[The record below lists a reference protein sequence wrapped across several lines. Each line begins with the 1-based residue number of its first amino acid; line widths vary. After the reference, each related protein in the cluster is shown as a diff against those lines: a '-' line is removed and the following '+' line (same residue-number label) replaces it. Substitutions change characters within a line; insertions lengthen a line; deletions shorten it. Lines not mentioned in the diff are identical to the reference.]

1 MVVLRG
7 HEKNGVVRLD
17 VRAQTN
23 SLGQL
28 GSLHRRG
35 NLLREKRQLVVTQ
48 IEEDGGDAVELTRL
62 LLNPTNDLLTGAAG
76 THRAKNDSNGSH
88 DVSSQ
93 SLIETSTTIGAGWAA
108 AKDE

>member
-7 HEKNGVVRLD
+7 HEKNGVVRRD

-35 NLLREKRQLVVTQ
+35 DLLREKRQLVVTA
-48 IEEDGGDAVELTRL
+48 ITI
-62 LLNPTNDLLTGAAG
+62 TSIIT
-76 THRAKNDSNGSH
+76 
-88 DVSSQ
+88 
-93 SLIETSTTIGAGWAA
+93 ETATTIITLLVATTTVITTLETTTIPTVTAI
-108 AKDE
+108 